1 MSPMNMNRF
10 YAYIWLLVILLVCP
24 LGPGGLSAFCQ
35 EEKEAEASAP
45 AAATETKSDAES
57 KPVENKPYAK
67 EAIQF
72 FNEGVELHKSG
83 YLNKAITSYKAAIKA
98 DDRIEQAWSNLALLY
113 TAQKNWTKALEAFDK
128 ALELKPKSTTS
139 LNGLGTVLFAMK
151 KNKEAMEKWKKVV
164 ELDPNFASAYYNM
177 GYAMEMEDK
186 RPEALKAYVKAL
198 DISPEMS
205 DAYYRMGLIL
215 QNTNHP
221 AQAKLFLAKAVNMD
235 PEGAFIRDAQKQLST
250 IAHDLDKNRTVL
262 NSGSSS
268 ATTSGDK
275 TSSQSSKE
283 ASTPSDTKSEAAP
296 KERGGLISSFASK
309 LNRNNNADSKSKK
322 HVDMFVQPPQGE
334 TDLKPKPEEGKSD
347 F

>member
-1 MSPMNMNRF
+1 MSAMNRIF
-10 YAYIWLLVILLVCP
+10 AFISALAFIS
-24 LGPGGLSAFCQ
+24 LSFLSPICGQPAFGQ
-35 EEKEAEASAP
+35 EEKDQVKEEAKEQSKEQP
-45 AAATETKSDAES
+45 AGESKAES
-57 KPVENKPYAK
+57 KPTESKPYSK

-72 FNEGVELHKSG
+72 FNDGVELHKTG
-83 YLNKAITSYKAAIKA
+83 YLNKAITAYKAAIKA

-151 KNKEAMEKWKKVV
+151 KNKEAMEKWQKVI
-164 ELDPNFASAYYNM
+164 EIDPNFASAYYNM

-186 RPEALKAYVKAL
+186 RPEALKAYLKAL

-221 AQAKLFLAKAVNMD
+221 AQAKLFLAKAINID

-250 IAHDLDKNRTVL
+250 IAHDLDKNRTTS
-262 NSGSSS
+262 NSGGS
-268 ATTSGDK
+268 A
-275 TSSQSSKE
+275 SSQSSKE
-283 ASTPSDTKSEAAP
+283 AQSAGDTKSDAP
-296 KERGGLISSFASK
+296 VKERGGLISSFAQK
-309 LNRNNNADSKSKK
+309 LGRDRNPDAKSKK
-322 HVDMFVQPPQGE
+322 PVDMFVQPPGGE

>member
-1 MSPMNMNRF
+1 MSPMNMNRI
-10 YAYIWLLVILLVCP
+10 YAYIWLIALLLFSP

-35 EEKEAEASAP
+35 EEKEADTTAP
-45 AAATETKSDAES
+45 AANETKAADAES
-57 KPVENKPYAK
+57 KPAENKPYSK

-83 YLNKAITSYKAAIKA
+83 YLNKAVTSYKAAIKA

-151 KNKEAMEKWKKVV
+151 KNKEAMEKWQKVV
-164 ELDPNFASAYYNM
+164 ELDPNFASAFYNM
-177 GYAMEMEDK
+177 GYAMEMEGK
-186 RPEALKAYVKAL
+186 RPEALKAYLKAL

-250 IAHDLDKNRTVL
+250 IAHDLDKNRTVS
-262 NSGSSS
+262 NSSSGS

-275 TSSQSSKE
+275 STQSSKE
-283 ASTPSDTKSEAAP
+283 ASTVSDTKSDAAP

-309 LNRNNNADSKSKK
+309 LSRNNNADSKNKK
-322 HVDMFVQPPQGE
+322 QVDMFVQPPQGE
-334 TDLKPKPEEGKSD
+334 TDLKPKSEEGKSD

>member
-1 MSPMNMNRF
+1 MTVMNRKF
-10 YAYIWLLVILLVCP
+10 ASISVLAVILITSILAPNCFEP
-24 LGPGGLSAFCQ
+24 AFAQ
-35 EEKEAEASAP
+35 EEKEAASESPAGEAKSEP
-45 AAATETKSDAES
+45 KVVET
-57 KPVENKPYAK
+57 NKPYSK

-72 FNEGVELHKSG
+72 FNDGVELHKTG
-83 YLNKAITSYKAAIKA
+83 YLNKAITAYKAAIKA
-98 DDRIEQAWSNLALLY
+98 DDRIEQAWSNLGLLY

-151 KNKEAMEKWKKVV
+151 KNKEAMEKWQKVI
-164 ELDPNFASAYYNM
+164 EIDPNFASAYYNM
-177 GYAMEMEDK
+177 GYAMEMEEK
-186 RPEALKAYVKAL
+186 RPEALKAYLKAL

-221 AQAKLFLAKAVNMD
+221 AQAKLFLAKAVNLD

-250 IAHDLDKNRTVL
+250 IAHDLDKNRT
-262 NSGSSS
+262 NSNSPI
-268 ATTSGDK
+268 ATP
-275 TSSQSSKE
+275 SQSSKE
-283 ASTPSDTKSEAAP
+283 AATSGDTKSDASP

-309 LNRNNNADSKSKK
+309 LGRDRNADAKSKK
-322 HVDMFVQPPQGE
+322 PVDMFVQPPHGE
-334 TDLKPKPEEGKSD
+334 SDLKPKAEEGKSD